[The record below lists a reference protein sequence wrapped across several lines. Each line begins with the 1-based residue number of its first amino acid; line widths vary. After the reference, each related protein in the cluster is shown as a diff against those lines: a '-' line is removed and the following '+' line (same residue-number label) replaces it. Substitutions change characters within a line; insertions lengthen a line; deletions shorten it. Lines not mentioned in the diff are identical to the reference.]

1 MTAFDLTRTEQE
13 SLVQQTLSSLL
24 DWYENGDQA
33 PIGTLWPH
41 EQVQEA
47 VKTFTYESPSTAP
60 QALQT
65 LIQQLKDFT
74 IHTTNSNYFGLFNPR
89 ANFPSIL
96 ADTITAFFNPQL
108 AAWSHAPYAA
118 EIERNLILQCCRR
131 FGYTTDQQ
139 DGTFTSGGA
148 ESNMTAII
156 CALHHHFPNYG
167 EEGLFALTQRPV
179 IYCSE
184 ESHHSLLK
192 AARSLGLGSQVL
204 QTIPCDDQE
213 RMDMEQLR
221 QQLKEDKKGNKKPLM
236 IVGTAGTTGSGAI
249 DDLDTIAAIS
259 KLHNCWFHVDAAYGG
274 ALMLSSQHFKHLS
287 GIEKSDSITMD
298 IHKWFS
304 VPMGISLFLT
314 SNTNILPHAFD
325 VSTAYMPEK
334 GHAKKEIDPYVHSLQ
349 WSRRFMGL
357 KMHMPLLFFGWK
369 GYEEV
374 IDHQVA
380 QGQLFREK
388 LEAAGW
394 EIKNHS
400 HLPILCFDHPSLADK
415 PGRVQQIVDEIVKQG
430 KAWLSTYPIK
440 GQTCFRVCITNYN
453 TGPAEIKKLVALL
466 SSYLSSGE

>member
-1 MTAFDLTRTEQE
+1 MTKFDLTRPQQE
-13 SLVQQTLSSLL
+13 SLIQQTLAALM

-33 PIGTLWPH
+33 PVGTLWSNA
-41 EQVQEA
+41 QVQQK
-47 VKTFTYESPSTAP
+47 VKALTYEKPASAIEAT
-60 QALQT
+60 QT

-74 IHTTNSNYFGLFNPR
+74 VHTTNSNYFGLFNPR

-96 ADTITAFFNPQL
+96 ADIITAFFNPQL

-118 EIERNLILQCCRR
+118 EIERNLILQCCTR
-131 FGYTTDQQ
+131 FGYATGQQ

-167 EEGLFALTQRPV
+167 EEGLFAVKQRPV
-179 IYCSE
+179 IYCSD

-204 QTIPCDDQE
+204 QTIPCDNQE
-213 RMDMEQLR
+213 RMDMEQLER
-221 QQLKEDKKGNKKPLM
+221 HLRADKKAGKLPLM

-249 DDLDTIAAIS
+249 DDLNAIATIS
-259 KLHNCWFHVDAAYGG
+259 RRYNCWFHVDAAYGG
-274 ALMLSSQHFKHLS
+274 ALMLSSQHRKHLA

-314 SNTNILPHAFD
+314 SNSNILHHAFD

-334 GHAKKEIDPYVHSLQ
+334 GQAKKEIDPYVHSLQ

-357 KMHMPLLFFGWK
+357 KMHLPLLLFGWK
-369 GYEEV
+369 GYGEV

-380 QGQLFREK
+380 QGQLLREE
-388 LEAAGW
+388 LVTAGW

-400 HLPILCFDHPSLADK
+400 HLPILCFSHPSLASH
-415 PGRVQQIVDEIVKQG
+415 PGRVQQIVDQVVKQG

-440 GQTCFRVCITNYN
+440 EQACFRACITNYN
-453 TGPAEIKKLVALL
+453 TGPAEVKNLVDLL
-466 SSYLSSGE
+466 SSYL